1 MNKEWKE
8 HGKCSESG
16 IMSLVADKPY
26 DCFVAYQT
34 DRFIAGRNTADKLRQ
49 IECDKLLEI
58 RLFDRKGELLAR
70 RTMIGAG
77 NLFQWRVA
85 DESGLSEDEYI
96 VKYQTLDIDETG
108 SAGENDGNRVLM
120 TTGGGHLELPISSG
134 NDRIR
139 IISYVEYDADG
150 MAHIYDNRLAG
161 FAGKGGRGDV

>member
-58 RLFDRKGELLAR
+58 RLFDRKGELLA
-70 RTMIGAG
+70 
-77 NLFQWRVA
+77 
-85 DESGLSEDEYI
+85 
-96 VKYQTLDIDETG
+96 KYQVMSG
-108 SAGENDGNRVLM
+108 SLIEARKILFPE
-120 TTGGGHLELPISSG
+120 E
-134 NDRIR
+134 
-139 IISYVEYDADG
+139 
-150 MAHIYDNRLAG
+150 
-161 FAGKGGRGDV
+161 

>member
-85 DESGLSEDEYI
+85 DESGLSEDEI
-96 VKYQTLDIDETG
+96 KAL
-108 SAGENDGNRVLM
+108 
-120 TTGGGHLELPISSG
+120 
-134 NDRIR
+134 
-139 IISYVEYDADG
+139 
-150 MAHIYDNRLAG
+150 
-161 FAGKGGRGDV
+161 